1 MRLAHELLL
10 TIGHDKLQ
18 RAINKFA
25 PCSLVHYRLKT
36 SCAFCDK
43 VHTRRKGRKMPSGGQ
58 KGAFGFFADFPG
70 IELLPY
76 EKKDDRPLRDFC
88 DVMFGSLLI

>member
-1 MRLAHELLL
+1 
-10 TIGHDKLQ
+10 
-18 RAINKFA
+18 
-25 PCSLVHYRLKT
+25 
-36 SCAFCDK
+36 
-43 VHTRRKGRKMPSGGQ
+43 MPSGGQ